1 MARALDFRTV
11 KKKFLTTS
19 FRDGNVILIRSPK
32 LVNIESLI
40 ELSNK
45 FSKANK
51 DIQNGDTD
59 TDDVKTVY
67 QMCADI
73 MNNNIQNKKITME
86 YLGKQ
91 LDIEDL
97 TIFFQQYTEF
107 VSEIN
112 TVAKNQKSPI
122 IQ

>member
-112 TVAKNQKSPI
+112 TVAKN
-122 IQ
+122 

>member
-1 MARALDFRTV
+1 
-11 KKKFLTTS
+11 
-19 FRDGNVILIRSPK
+19 
-32 LVNIESLI
+32 
-40 ELSNK
+40 
-45 FSKANK
+45 
-51 DIQNGDTD
+51 
-59 TDDVKTVY
+59 
-67 QMCADI
+67 MCADI

-112 TVAKNQKSPI
+112 TVAKN
-122 IQ
+122 